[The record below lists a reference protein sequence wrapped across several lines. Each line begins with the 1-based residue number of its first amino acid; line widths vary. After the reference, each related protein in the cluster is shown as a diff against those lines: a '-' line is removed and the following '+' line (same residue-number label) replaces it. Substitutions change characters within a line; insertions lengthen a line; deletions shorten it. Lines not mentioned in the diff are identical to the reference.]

1 MCALCTETPAPT
13 LVYPL
18 PLAGA
23 GAGSEGKI
31 QIKKTGKNGK
41 IGPTGKEMN
50 VVEFLPKFDRVKRL
64 AKRTNT
70 RKLGV
75 SQLHIR
81 GGFAKA
87 LYGSA
92 LCAKKNRPPGR
103 PFKLSYSVVH
113 GCKNVARLLFWP
125 KKARLSN
132 LNDFCPSCYSR

>member
-1 MCALCTETPAPT
+1 
-13 LVYPL
+13 
-18 PLAGA
+18 
-23 GAGSEGKI
+23 
-31 QIKKTGKNGK
+31 
-41 IGPTGKEMN
+41 MN

-64 AKRTNT
+64 VIFTNT

-103 PFKLSYSVVH
+103 LFKLPYSAVY

>member
-1 MCALCTETPAPT
+1 MCPLYRDPCPNPC
-13 LVYPL
+13 L
-18 PLAGA
+18 PLTTGRRRCRLR
-23 GAGSEGKI
+23 GKNTDK
-31 QIKKTGKNGK
+31 KKTGKNGK

-103 PFKLSYSVVH
+103 PFKLSYSAVY